1 MKKIEIFI
9 VVLLTCG
16 VLLGMFPKILVDPF
30 YYFAADVSELYFP
43 WWVYLNQSVRT
54 QTYPPIRNPYWFMGS
69 MPFASLENGSFYPPY
84 ILAQLF
90 YWQISAYSSY
100 SFIGMAA
107 SAVLGLF

>member
-54 QTYPPIRNPYWFMGS
+54 QSVLVYGVNAVR
-69 MPFASLENGSFYPPY
+69 
-84 ILAQLF
+84 
-90 YWQISAYSSY
+90 
-100 SFIGMAA
+100 FIGEWIFL
-107 SAVLGLF
+107 SSIYPGAVVF